1 MKRSLVLSALAAAV
15 LAMPLAAQERTGPA
29 VSLTPYVGYMM
40 FGDFFEGPLGTGLTT
55 KSAPVYGGQL
65 GVGLTDNL
73 SLVGNVAYGT
83 SEWQVRAPIIGGISL
98 GDAKVLLYDAGL
110 EYKLP
115 VGTTGLTPLV
125 HVGAGAMRLSV
136 DNSLVKTSGTT
147 FAGNA
152 GVGFDYQVSRA
163 VGLKLMAT
171 DYIAKADFREA
182 TGLPVDGKVAH
193 NFVLSAGVRL
203 GF

>member
-1 MKRSLVLSALAAAV
+1 MKRSSVLSLLAAFV
-15 LAMPLAAQERTGPA
+15 LAAPLVAQERSGPS
-29 VSLTPYVGYMM
+29 VSVTPYVGYMM
-40 FGDFFEGPLGTGLTT
+40 FGDFFDGPLGTGLTT

-65 GVGLTDNL
+65 GVGITPNL

-83 SEWQVRAPIIGGISL
+83 SKWQVRAPIVGGISL

-110 EYKLP
+110 QLKLP
-115 VGTTGLTPLV
+115 VGASGLTPLV
-125 HVGAGAMRLSV
+125 QVGAGAMRLSV
-136 DNSLVKTSGTT
+136 DNSLVKTTGTS

-152 GVGFDYQVSRA
+152 GVGFDYQVGRA

-193 NFVLSAGVRL
+193 NFVISAGVRL